1 MQPRQGRACF
11 PLTFVIWGNFS
22 ESQDLD
28 ALLANV
34 LTRSLGPGL
43 AYDLL
48 TSLPLPPLCCTTV
61 PPCYCILHLL
71 AVFPFALLSIEP
83 CVAPWACRKPDT
95 ARVFPLGGTFF
106 WLFAYPSHLCWPRA
120 EGRKIRT
127 QLYPLRVFSS
137 KSCTT
142 VLGHQVYINTLSL
155 LIPTARHV
163 VPVAKAFGRSAATTC
178 WRRHRIPGLP
188 GQQQPC
194 NWPRSST
201 CTSAWPHWIHV
212 LGHPLFIT
220 QLACQIVHPPRWT

>member
-106 WLFAYPSHLCWPRA
+106 GFSHIPPTFAGR
-120 EGRKIRT
+120 GRKAER
-127 QLYPLRVFSS
+127 S
-137 KSCTT
+137 
-142 VLGHQVYINTLSL
+142 
-155 LIPTARHV
+155 
-163 VPVAKAFGRSAATTC
+163 GRSYTHCASS
-178 WRRHRIPGLP
+178 LP
-188 GQQQPC
+188 NLARPYSVT
-194 NWPRSST
+194 RST
-201 CTSAWPHWIHV
+201 LILYLC
-212 LGHPLFIT
+212 
-220 QLACQIVHPPRWT
+220 